1 VHNFLHR
8 TGLASVFGRRHTY
21 GPECYGP
28 RGCAQAIE
36 RLAGLVNARELNAD
50 YSPYFPRAVQH
61 ALWSYA
67 AQGGQNV
74 CNGNRIDD
82 RHRCENRYCIIYSDC
97 ARRKPTAE

>member
-36 RLAGLVNARELNAD
+36 RLAGLVNARDLYVD
-50 YSPYFPRAVQH
+50 
-61 ALWSYA
+61 
-67 AQGGQNV
+67 
-74 CNGNRIDD
+74 
-82 RHRCENRYCIIYSDC
+82 
-97 ARRKPTAE
+97 